1 MAATEKKKVKF
12 ELQFVEPFSTFNQG
26 KPKPIPMVVQGLLP
40 QGGFSVLGAAPKN
53 SKSSLSRYL
62 AVCVTKG
69 NDFLGRGTEQGD
81 VILASLEDPRQHTDN
96 CLHVL
101 GYGSSENDG
110 RIHILEKLPPA
121 IGETIDLLGEAL
133 TRMPEVRVLVIDTL
147 AKALRVKDLN
157 EYMQT
162 LAAIEQLKN
171 LSRQFAKL
179 NVFSLAHCK
188 KVRTDDPFSM
198 LLGSTA
204 LRGEPDTNIVM
215 YREGN
220 QRIIQ
225 TEGRIMTVTLT
236 NIAAPLGQFMETFSV
251 ESSLV

>member
-1 MAATEKKKVKF
+1 MALTEKVKF
-12 ELQFVEPFSTFNQG
+12 QLEFIGPYSTFSQG
-26 KPKPIPMVVQGLLP
+26 KPKPIPMVVQGMLP

-62 AVCVTKG
+62 AVCITKG
-69 NDFLGRGTEQGD
+69 SDFLGRGTEQGD

-96 CLHVL
+96 CLYVL
-101 GYGSSENDG
+101 GYDNTSENDG

-188 KVRTDDPFSM
+188 KVYTDDPFSM

-204 LRGEPDTNIVM
+204 LRGEPDTNIVL
-215 YREGN
+215 YKEGN
-220 QRIIQ
+220 QRIIA
-225 TEGRIMTVTLT
+225 TEGRVVKNIPPTFLEATVT
-236 NIAAPLGQFMETFSV
+236 AKAPM
-251 ESSLV
+251 